1 MRPLTHLTKICVGIT
16 LLLSGCESTNIAP
29 APSPGAQLESDER
42 RLWARAREEELRLE
56 HSGFLAHAPELET
69 YLDEIVNNLKPEPLP
84 EGGVFRVKVLVDP
97 SVNAFAL
104 PDGTIYVHT
113 GMLAR
118 LENEA
123 QMATVLAHET
133 THSTHRH
140 GLKGFRDFKNKT
152 AFVAVFNAGTAGVGG
167 LLGAVGAA
175 SAISGYS
182 QDLERDADA
191 TGFRLIVAAGYEPR
205 EMSRTFELLLAE
217 VKRSKIREPFFFGSH
232 PRLQERIA
240 NFQQLTAALPA
251 ARRGDQVRVEA
262 YNHNIASILLLN
274 ANAAQQAGDLDFA
287 EASARRLMALDAGNA
302 DAALLIA
309 DVERKR
315 GHDQPALERYRELTR
330 SHPQMAES
338 YRGLGLLLFKQH
350 DYHEA
355 AAAFRQFLALAP
367 NAPDRS
373 HIETFLQQCEKQN

>member
-1 MRPLTHLTKICVGIT
+1 MRPLTHLTKICAGIT

-29 APSPGAQLESDER
+29 APSAGAQLESDER
-42 RLWARAREEELRLE
+42 RLWARAQEEEIQLE
-56 HSGFLAHAPELET
+56 HSGFLAHAPELEA
-69 YLDEIVNNLKPEPLP
+69 YLTEIVSNLKPDPLP
-84 EGGVFRVKVLVDP
+84 EGGIFRVKVLVDP

-123 QMATVLAHET
+123 QLATVLAHET

-152 AFVAVFNAGTAGVGG
+152 AFVAVFNAGTVGVGG

-205 EMSRTFELLLAE
+205 ETSRTFELLLAE

-240 NFQQLTAALPA
+240 NFQQLTAALPT
-251 ARRGDQVRVEA
+251 ARRGDQVGLDA
-262 YNHNIASILLLN
+262 YNRKIAGILLLN

-287 EASARRLMALDAGNA
+287 EASARRLMALEAKNA

-315 GHDQPALERYRELTR
+315 GHDQQALERYRELTR
-330 SHPQMAES
+330 SRPQMAES

-350 DYHEA
+350 NYREA